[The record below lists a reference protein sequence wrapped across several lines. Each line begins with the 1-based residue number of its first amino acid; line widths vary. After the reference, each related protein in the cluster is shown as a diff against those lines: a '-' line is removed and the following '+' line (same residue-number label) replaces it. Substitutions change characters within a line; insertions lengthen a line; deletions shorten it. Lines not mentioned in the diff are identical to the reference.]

1 MSADSQYFC
10 VNSWDG
16 HRKAMVT
23 QAQNAVWSI
32 AATVSPFIMK
42 PFLIEVVP
50 PSNLQNE
57 STRFYTNI
65 FTESTSHHFKTFNAT
80 SVSHLGDV
88 TSPALFENTTFTF
101 QTTVAS
107 DVTTVLPEGL
117 SEVRFAYLIIGLL
130 SMVNVLPIV
139 FMYFFMNGVALPCQ
153 KHLHQ
158 PPPNNPV
165 PRDYGTI
172 PEHDVNI
179 KSSWSSR
186 WPSRSA
192 VFYVIVV
199 FCIGILYGGLE
210 LTPRS
215 FFTSFVVRYLSWT
228 VHDAT
233 LLLSVFY
240 ATFGAGRLLAVPLST
255 VISPAVMLTFNIIF
269 IGIGLGILLLVDFIV
284 NLNPIFVWIGSGLVG
299 FGLSSSY
306 ACLVLVVSTAIPEVN
321 LQRQSLNVSTVL
333 SALSIGCNVG
343 FVLFPVLVGNLFD
356 YRSPIWMVYVLIGVS
371 VCEAVLLVVRRALVR
386 TMWRLYHD
394 IST

>member
-1 MSADSQYFC
+1 LLAVVTNDSIRDLFVSRADSQTFC
-10 VNSWDG
+10 VDAWNG
-16 HRKAMVT
+16 HRRRPLIA
-23 QAQNAVWSI
+23 QSQNAVWSAGAFI
-32 AATVSPFIMK
+32 SPFIMK
-42 PFLIEVVP
+42 SFLVEIVEQ
-50 PSNLQNE
+50 SNVN
-57 STRFYTNI
+57 N
-65 FTESTSHHFKTFNAT
+65 
-80 SVSHLGDV
+80 VSNNSYAAADNFMRLYSPLDDV
-88 TSPALFENTTFTF
+88 TSSGSVDQHHISTDVDM
-101 QTTVAS
+101 VAMDS
-107 DVTTVLPEGL
+107 LPVGLQMVRSAYVT
-117 SEVRFAYLIIGLL
+117 IGLL
-130 SMVNVLPIV
+130 SLMLVLPT
-139 FMYFFMNGVALPCQ
+139 FAMYFYINGATLPCRRRQ
-153 KHLHQ
+153 KQ
-158 PPPNNPV
+158 PPSELT
-165 PRDYGTI
+165 DK
-172 PEHDVNI
+172 DVGLQ
-179 KSSWSSR
+179 SWSSR

-199 FCIGILYGGLE
+199 FYIGILYGGLE

-386 TMWRLYHD
+386 TM
-394 IST
+394 